1 MILITIIVTPEL
13 VLFQSVSD
21 AYFSALIRSFC
32 MIPVKL
38 ILLFTWI
45 KNDRLKFND
54 SISQYQYAML
64 HQLVM
69 FACASVL
76 VKELRTLDRL

>member
-1 MILITIIVTPEL
+1 
-13 VLFQSVSD
+13 
-21 AYFSALIRSFC
+21 

-76 VKELRTLDRL
+76 VKELLWTDCRMIIATTLETIQRSNKFKSNSCCLSLLGREW